1 TEAVMTRF
9 WSGFSLAAAL
19 VVTPV
24 VAQPPRGTGGPASAP
39 GVKTAPPPR
48 YYAPVIRQA
57 SQVEAPAVPNP
68 PAVKAPPQPVPP
80 AAAPASPRLYP
91 PAQPASYPIDLATAL
106 RLADADNPTAAVAR
120 ARVQE
125 AVANYDR
132 ARVGW
137 VPNLVFGPTFFYHEG
152 IDQNRRGETFSVA
165 RGNFAVLGGP
175 QLRVDLSD
183 ALYLP
188 LVARRVVQ
196 ATESRSRAVT
206 NAVQLEVAL
215 TYLDMLELH
224 GLLAV
229 NADTLNKTE
238 QALQAA
244 EAFAR
249 AGTGKTAAD
258 VNRAATEVELR
269 RQERVVLRGRAAAAA
284 ARLAG
289 RLTLDPAIRLVPA
302 ETAVVPVVLVPGE
315 YTLDQLVA
323 TGLQARPE
331 IAAAGAEVQAA
342 EALVRQAKVAPLLPR
357 VQGEFI
363 GGGFKGGRNDDFG
376 PMRGQYN
383 AGAALVWELDNF
395 GLGNAATTRARQAS
409 YAAALQR
416 VREVQARVSTE
427 VGEAAELAAARFET
441 LDAAQGAVRQA
452 QEMYRKFRDVSFGVP
467 GPKGQLQFDA
477 LEVLTAVQSLNQARV
492 QYLQQVVE
500 FNRQQFRLYTAIGQ
514 PATCGLE
521 AAAPQLLDVPVVPI
535 APSAAPQPGAGLPI
549 PRPAPGPLVQPDR
562 RP

>member
-1 TEAVMTRF
+1 MTRF
-9 WSGFSLAAAL
+9 WCGASLLAAL
-19 VVTPV
+19 LVTPV

-39 GVKTAPPPR
+39 GVKAASPPR
-48 YYAPVIRQA
+48 YYPPVIRQA
-57 SQVEAPAVPNP
+57 SQVEAPAPAAQNP
-68 PAVKAPPQPVPP
+68 PAAKATPLP
-80 AAAPASPRLYP
+80 AAPAGAAPVPAPPRLYV
-91 PAQPASYPIDLATAL
+91 PAQSASFPIDLATAL

-132 ARVGW
+132 ARVAW

-175 QLRVDLSD
+175 QMRVDLGD

-196 ATESRSRAVT
+196 ATRSRSQAVT

-215 TYLDMLELH
+215 TYLDVLELH

-229 NADTLNKTE
+229 NADTLNKAE

-244 EAFAR
+244 EAFAK

-258 VNRAATEVELR
+258 VNRAATEVSLR
-269 RQERVVLRGRAAAAA
+269 RQERIVIRGRAAATA

-289 RLTLDPAIRLVPA
+289 LLTLDPAVELIPV

-315 YTLDQLVA
+315 YTLDQLIA
-323 TGLQARPE
+323 TGLRARPE
-331 IAAAGAEVQAA
+331 MAAAGAEVQAA
-342 EALVRQAKVAPLLPR
+342 EALVRQAKMAPLLPR

-395 GLGNAATTRARQAS
+395 GLGNAATTRAREAS

-416 VREVQARVSTE
+416 VREAQARVSAE
-427 VGEAAELAAARFET
+427 VGEAAQLAAARFET
-441 LDAAQGAVRQA
+441 LDTAQEAVRQA

-477 LEVLTAVQSLNQARV
+477 LEVLTAVQALNQARV

-514 PATCGLE
+514 PAACGLE
-521 AAAPQLLDVPVVPI
+521 TAAPQLLDVPAV
-535 APSAAPQPGAGLPI
+535 PSAPTQRQLPN
-549 PRPAPGPLVQPDR
+549 PRPALPKP
-562 RP
+562 